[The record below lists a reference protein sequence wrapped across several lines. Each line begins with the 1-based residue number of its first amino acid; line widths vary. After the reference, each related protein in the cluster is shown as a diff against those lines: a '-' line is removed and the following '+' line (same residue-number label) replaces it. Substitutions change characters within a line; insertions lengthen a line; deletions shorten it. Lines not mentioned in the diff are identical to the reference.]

1 MSSNNHFAE
10 LADSLQKELL
20 QATSEIDAGEV
31 QRFTRELL
39 TARRIFISGKGRT
52 GLQMRSFAMRLM
64 HLGLP
69 VHVVDDVTTPGIQE
83 GDLLVI
89 GTASGKTQSLVAYT
103 ETAIEVGAKI
113 ISLTSN
119 PDNPISERSAVNIV
133 IPAPSHKNNSNAQ
146 SVSSVQPL
154 GGLFELALGFLLN
167 LLVVQMV
174 EALGIEESVMIIRH
188 ANLE

>member
-1 MSSNNHFAE
+1 VSSNNHFTE
-10 LADSLQKELL
+10 LANTLQQELL
-20 QATSEIDAGEV
+20 QVTSEIDVREV
-31 QRFTRELL
+31 QRFIHELL

-64 HLGLP
+64 HLDLQ
-69 VHVVDDVTTPGIQE
+69 VHVVDDVTTPGIQD

-89 GTASGKTQSLVAYT
+89 GTASGKTPSLVAY
-103 ETAIEVGAKI
+103 ADIAVQVGAKI
-113 ISLTSN
+113 ISITSTT
-119 PDNPISERSAVNIV
+119 DNPISEQSAVNIV

-146 SVSSVQPL
+146 SISSVQPL

-167 LLVVQMV
+167 LLVIELV
-174 EALGIEESVMIIRH
+174 EELGVDESEMIIRH